1 MNLLG
6 CVLMA
11 AITFPVS
18 YYLARGCLRGL
29 LRVFR
34 LEQEL
39 LREPAARRVL

>member
-1 MNLLG
+1 MSLIG

-18 YYLARGCLRGL
+18 YYLARGCLQGL

-34 LEQEL
+34 MGTVA
-39 LREPAARRVL
+39 EPRYRSVL

>member
-1 MNLLG
+1 MSLIES
-6 CVLMA
+6 VLMA

-34 LEQEL
+34 MGAVAGS
-39 LREPAARRVL
+39 RYRNVL

>member
-1 MNLLG
+1 MNLIG

-34 LEQEL
+34 MGTAAGS
-39 LREPAARRVL
+39 LRRDVL

>member
-1 MNLLG
+1 
-6 CVLMA
+6 MA

-34 LEQEL
+34 MGAVPGSTN
-39 LREPAARRVL
+39 RSVL

>member
-1 MNLLG
+1 MSFVG
-6 CVLMA
+6 CVVMA

-34 LEQEL
+34 MGAVTG
-39 LREPAARRVL
+39 PANRNVL